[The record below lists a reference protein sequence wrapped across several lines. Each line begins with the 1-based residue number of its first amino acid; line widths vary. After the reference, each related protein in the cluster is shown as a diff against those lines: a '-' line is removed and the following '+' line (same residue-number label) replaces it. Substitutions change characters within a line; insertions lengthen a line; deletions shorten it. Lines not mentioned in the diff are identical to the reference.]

1 MRGEIL
7 GERISDGKKSHT
19 QKHSPKRYSC
29 NTKKHPRPICQNPI
43 LGYSLKI
50 NFFQNKNQKNKIKSW
65 QRGESKPGNQA
76 VILGGN
82 SRPNC
87 TPLCPRM
94 EKNANSRSN

>member
-1 MRGEIL
+1 LLFG
-7 GERISDGKKSHT
+7 GCH
-19 QKHSPKRYSC
+19 
-29 NTKKHPRPICQNPI
+29 NPI
-43 LGYSLKI
+43 LGYSPKI

-76 VILGGN
+76 VIFGEN
-82 SRPNC
+82 SRSNC